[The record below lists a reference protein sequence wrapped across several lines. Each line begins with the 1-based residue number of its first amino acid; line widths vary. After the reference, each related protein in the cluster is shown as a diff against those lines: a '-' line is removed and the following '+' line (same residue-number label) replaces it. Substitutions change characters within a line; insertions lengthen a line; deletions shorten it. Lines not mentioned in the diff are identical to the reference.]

1 MVTALRGAKE
11 KAIIGLVILDCRGLT
26 FKPPMEKVKAEPRT
40 KAFYESEKDTL
51 LPMTHNVQKQQ
62 DVSSLWQIW

>member
-26 FKPPMEKVKAEPRT
+26 FKPPVEKVKAEPCT
-40 KAFYESEKDTL
+40 KALYEPEKDTL
-51 LPMTHNVQKQQ
+51 LPMSHNVQKQQ
-62 DVSSLWQIW
+62 GILSLWQM